1 VQTAFALGQY
11 AEAYRECPPRFAGHG
26 MGRSIIPQ
34 LNNERVAIL
43 PPWKPEPITPNVL
56 IRESAHDTQTKNLIE
71 RFRGLLTNGLRSG
84 PALATA
90 KTTSPVESRS
100 PHSFSGIYGMIQNE
114 T

>member
-1 VQTAFALGQY
+1 
-11 AEAYRECPPRFAGHG
+11 

-43 PPWKPEPITPNVL
+43 APWKSEPITPYVL

-71 RFRGLLTNGLRSG
+71 RFRGLPENGPRST
-84 PALATA
+84 PASATA

-100 PHSFSGIYGMIQNE
+100 PHSFSGIYGMIQNG